1 MESTTIRRYGWG
13 MFGTGEPQKRL
24 ALVVNTEIWRLVPK
38 SSPDA
43 GEARLRHYL
52 HYRLNGASEKF
63 YCLNKVLIF
72 NIILLC

>member
-1 MESTTIRRYGWG
+1 MGGDVRDRR
-13 MFGTGEPQKRL
+13 TADPLSRVQKRL

-43 GEARLRHYL
+43 GEAGLRHYL